1 MTFPSVVHDHWTVDD
16 DERWEGHEDKAATG
30 FDTAVS
36 FDPDA
41 WESLYRNVYPGMF
54 AFARRRLG
62 SDAAA
67 DDAVSEALVRGL
79 DRVATYVPSGIGL
92 RGWLYGILRNVIH
105 ESHRQSW
112 RVQPNLDLDRV
123 SLEPNVDSR
132 LLADEQQR
140 ALRAAFSRLDDA
152 DREILELRLVARL
165 SAAQVGQVLDKQ
177 PGAVRMAQSRAL
189 DRLRIAMKEVTG
201 AE

>member
-1 MTFPSVVHDHWTVDD
+1 MGD
-16 DERWEGHEDKAATG
+16 DERWEGHEDQAET
-30 FDTAVS
+30 S
-36 FDPDA
+36 FDPAAPFDPDT
-41 WESLYRNVYPGMF
+41 WESLYRNAYPGMF

-67 DDAVSEALVRGL
+67 DDAVSEALVRAL

-92 RGWLYGILRNVIH
+92 PGWLYGILRNVIH
-105 ESHRQSW
+105 ESHRQSG
-112 RVQPNLDLDRV
+112 RVQPSLDLDRV
-123 SLEPNVDSR
+123 SLEPSPDSR

-140 ALRAAFSRLDDA
+140 ALRTAFARLDDA
-152 DREILELRLVARL
+152 DREILELRLVAQL
-165 SAAQVGQVLDKQ
+165 SAADVGQVLDKQ

-189 DRLRIAMKEVTG
+189 DRLRRAMEEVTG

>member
-1 MTFPSVVHDHWTVDD
+1 MGD
-16 DERWEGHEDKAATG
+16 DERWEGHEDQAGTG
-30 FDTAVS
+30 FDPAAP
-36 FDPDA
+36 FDPDV
-41 WESLYRNVYPGMF
+41 WESLYRNAYPGMF

-67 DDAVSEALVRGL
+67 DDAVSEALVRAL

-92 RGWLYGILRNVIH
+92 PGWLYGILRNVIH
-105 ESHRQSW
+105 ESHRQSG
-112 RVQPNLDLDRV
+112 RVQPSLDLDRV
-123 SLEPNVDSR
+123 SLEPSPDSR

-140 ALRAAFSRLDDA
+140 ALRTAFARLDDA
-152 DREILELRLVARL
+152 DREILELRLVAQL
-165 SAAQVGQVLDKQ
+165 SAADVGQVLDKQ

-189 DRLRIAMKEVTG
+189 DRLRRAMEEVTG